1 MTSRR
6 EALDTIIALAREHEL
21 DVQDIAAALKPGD
34 ADRGSSTSRILAWVG
49 GIFILCGLGF
59 FIETFWADMNAAAR
73 IILYLG
79 AGLVML
85 VVALVFIEN
94 AHYEKSTLPLFLLAA
109 LFQSGGILVAFDEL
123 GTGGDPQVAVLAMTV
138 VMLVQCLLVWRVH
151 RLAVHV
157 FLSLWFA
164 AFTLGNLLD
173 IIGLDWDVQS
183 TLTGAA
189 ILAAAFSLNSS
200 THASMAAFWF
210 LAGGIMTGYG
220 VFDLL
225 EDSPVHIL
233 YVGYAGAI
241 IYLSTLVRSRMLLF
255 TGTCA
260 MIGYLGWFTSEYF
273 ADSIGWPL
281 VLIIIGVV
289 FIGFSVFA
297 VKISRDYITGSP

>member
-1 MTSRR
+1 
-6 EALDTIIALAREHEL
+6 
-21 DVQDIAAALKPGD
+21 
-34 ADRGSSTSRILAWVG
+34 VG

-79 AGLVML
+79 SGLVL
-85 VVALVFIEN
+85 LLLALVFIEN
-94 AHYEKSTLPLFLLAA
+94 TDYEKTTLPLFLLAA

-123 GTGGDPQVAVLAMTV
+123 GTGGDPQLAVLAMTV
-138 VMLVQCLLVWRVH
+138 VMLVQCLLVYRVH

-157 FLSLWFA
+157 FLSMLFA
-164 AFTLGNLLD
+164 ACTIYNFLD
-173 IIGLDWDVQS
+173 IIGLDWAVQG

-189 ILAAAFSLNSS
+189 VLAAAFRLNRSFYG
-200 THASMAAFWF
+200 AMAPFWF

-220 VFDLL
+220 VFNLL
-225 EDSPVHIL
+225 EDTPVHIL
-233 YVGYAGAI
+233 YVGYAGGI
-241 IYLSTLVRSRMLLF
+241 IYLSTLARSRMLLF